1 MADSGFDAGR
11 LGRLLA
17 LIAIVTALALFTSS
31 QRLEGELF
39 QLAAVSIGAVAVVTA
54 MIGVLIAMSAAFD
67 ASEPPS

>member
-1 MADSGFDAGR
+1 MADSGVDAGR